1 MASDLDLSQP
11 DTLRRE
17 LLDDDRTVRD
27 EFAAALADELAHLV
41 DALAPCFARLPALHA
56 ALGAASITR
65 NGLVAAFMFG
75 VLDDLV
81 VSTKLL
87 LSGKFAAAGN
97 LMRQVVEGIAIS
109 ALCATDELL
118 VIERH
123 KQKGPTQARFWE
135 KLEAGDRR
143 TQGHRAVDLL
153 EWNAAALGFAANAV
167 QQLRQAKKHYNAFSH
182 CGMLTIAGRVALE
195 IPGQLYVGGHFDPA
209 KLHAYQSELGSRTQ
223 LCQVLPEFM
232 THQIRTMQP
241 TR

>member
-1 MASDLDLSQP
+1 MPPDLDLSQP

-56 ALGAASITR
+56 ALGAASTTR

-87 LSGKFAAAGN
+87 LSGKAAAAGN

-118 VIERH
+118 VIERK
-123 KQKGPTQARFWE
+123 KQTGLIRARYWE
-135 KLEAGDRR
+135 KLEEGDSR
-143 TQGHRAVDLL
+143 TEGHRAVEQLD
-153 EWNAAALGFAANAV
+153 WNAATLGFALSAV

-209 KLHAYQSELGSRTQ
+209 KLHAYRSELGSRTQ

-232 THQIRTMQP
+232 THLIRTMQP
-241 TR
+241 PH